1 MVESRC
7 ACMRYLT
14 ASVSQEPVVAVADV
28 VVVAVGVLYMCNV
41 TAYGPL

>member
-28 VVVAVGVLYMCNV
+28 VVIAVGGLYMCDV
-41 TAYGPL
+41 IDCALL